1 MIQFKNK
8 YDWEGGKS
16 IKKKIGQSG
25 MNAIEDERR

>member
-8 YDWEGGKS
+8 NDWGKTY
-16 IKKKIGQSG
+16 KKKIGQSG